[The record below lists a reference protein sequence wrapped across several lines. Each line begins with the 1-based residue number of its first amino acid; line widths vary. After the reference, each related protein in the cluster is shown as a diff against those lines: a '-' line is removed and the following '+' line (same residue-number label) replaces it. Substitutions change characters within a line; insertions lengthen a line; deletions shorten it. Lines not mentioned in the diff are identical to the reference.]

1 MSLIGCRMRKRV
13 GEMHRK
19 LHVTKL
25 QDERERDKLMEV
37 GEIESRTT
45 TGAMTKL
52 ELRSY
57 LIKI

>member
-25 QDERERDKLMEV
+25 QDERERDELMEV
-37 GEIESRTT
+37 GEIEST
-45 TGAMTKL
+45 
-52 ELRSY
+52 
-57 LIKI
+57 IKNG

>member
-25 QDERERDKLMEV
+25 QDERERDKLMKV
-37 GEIESRTT
+37 GEMKS
-45 TGAMTKL
+45 A
-52 ELRSY
+52 
-57 LIKI
+57 IKNG